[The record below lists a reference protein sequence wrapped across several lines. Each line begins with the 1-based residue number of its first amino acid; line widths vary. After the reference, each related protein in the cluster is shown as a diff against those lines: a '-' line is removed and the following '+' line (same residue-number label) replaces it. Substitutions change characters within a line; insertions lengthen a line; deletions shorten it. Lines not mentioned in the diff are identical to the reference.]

1 MYKIGDRVRTVRPV
15 VEGIHW
21 SKQVINRRRWNVEGT
36 VCNVRGSR
44 GFICEVTHDN
54 DGLVGFYEPMELVPV
69 AIQLGDRVKTVK
81 IENPSSDWTL
91 EAQHARRWGVEGKV
105 IENHDAHGET
115 FTVQHDGDGSVGFY
129 EARELIRVQPG
140 SQLDLKGHR
149 EQRVLELL
157 QDWIERERDPKDLL
171 EMAFDAAVDRIK
183 QQYINQYE
191 KLIVELRKTFLD
203 YRLTNTAA
211 GMDRVGN
218 LLRDFELKWE
228 TGFDGWQDG
237 AEIEYRCA
245 MLAAPHDLREAG
257 WVVAVHNDYRIGGKR
272 MTFWLLTKEVPGSQ
286 FPLCLKGEGAT
297 DREALDQIRQ
307 HAFAK
312 EEVADGTRAKRIPE
326 EQEGDQHAGV
336 IIRSE

>member
-15 VEGIHW
+15 IAEGIHW

-44 GFICEVTHDN
+44 GFICEVTHDD

-69 AIQLGDRVKTVK
+69 TIELGDRVKTRGC
-81 IENPSSDWTL
+81 EDTATDWT
-91 EAQHARRWGVEGKV
+91 ADAYASRRWGVEGLVVK
-105 IENHDAHGET
+105 EHNSHGQV
-115 FTVQHDGDGSVGFY
+115 FSVQHDDDGSIGFY
-129 EARELIRVQPG
+129 ESKELIKLAPK
-140 SQLDLKGHR
+140 LDLKGYR

-157 QDWIERERDPKDLL
+157 QDWIEHERDSKDLL

-191 KLIVELRKTFLD
+191 KLLKALRKEVEHDTPTGE
-203 YRLTNTAA
+203 YSGIRA
-211 GMDRVGN
+211 
-218 LLRDFELKWE
+218 LLSDFKVKWE

-237 AEIEYRCA
+237 AEIEYHCA
-245 MLAAPHDLREAG
+245 LLEGPHDLRAAG
-257 WVVAVHNDYRIGGKR
+257 WVVAVHNDYKIGGKR

-286 FPLCLKGEGAT
+286 FPLCLKGEGAS

-312 EEVADGTRAKRIPE
+312 EEVADGTRSKQIPG
-326 EQEGDQHAGV
+326 EQEGDQSAGV
-336 IIRSE
+336 IVRND